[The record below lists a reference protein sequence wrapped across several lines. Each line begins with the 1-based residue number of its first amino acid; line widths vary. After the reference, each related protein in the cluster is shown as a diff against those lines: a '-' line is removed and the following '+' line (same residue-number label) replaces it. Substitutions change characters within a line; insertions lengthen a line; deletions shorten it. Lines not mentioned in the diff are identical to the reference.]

1 MNHSLMTADRT
12 THLKMVVVSLVA
24 AIIVVVVGISARL
37 TDTSQTT
44 ARLQSAPVMKA
55 EKSVTFTSSEAV
67 RVR

>member
-37 TDTSQTT
+37 SETRETT

-55 EKSVTFTSSEAV
+55 EKAVTFTSTEAV

>member
-1 MNHSLMTADRT
+1 MNHSLVTADRT

-24 AIIVVVVGISARL
+24 AIIVVVVGITARL
-37 TDTSQTT
+37 ADTGQTT

-55 EKSVTFTSSEAV
+55 EKVITFTSTDSV